1 MKKKSVIASLSL
13 AAAGA
18 AALGLLS
25 LRPGKG
31 EGKAKPAAAKPAS
44 APAPARETKTGSY
57 SFISGYQDAATVEL
71 TLRYDPEKFSFAVVE
86 DEFLADSSDS
96 HVALVYGPD
105 FNLQLEYAAYYGGED
120 FAALQKH
127 LAEKYQSLAPAGYG
141 KLEGLRFIDG
151 DAIGFCFPIPG
162 DSSSYLHV
170 TAFKGPENDDELA
183 DLPAH
188 PDLAALLSTVDF
200 SIQR

>member
-1 MKKKSVIASLSL
+1 MKKWSVIASLSV

-25 LRPGKG
+25 LRPGKD
-31 EGKAKPAAAKPAS
+31 ESKAKPSAKPAAAA
-44 APAPARETKTGSY
+44 APAKDLKTGSY

-71 TLRYDPEKFSFAVVE
+71 TLRYDPEKVSFAVAEE
-86 DEFLADSSDS
+86 DFLVDSSDS
-96 HVALVYGPD
+96 HVALVYSDD
-105 FNLQLEYAAYYGGED
+105 FNLQLEYAAYYAGED
-120 FAALQKH
+120 FAGLKKH
-127 LAEKYQSLAPAGYG
+127 LEEKYQSLAPAGYG
-141 KLEGLRFIDG
+141 KLDGLRFIDG

-183 DLPAH
+183 ELPAH
-188 PDLAALLSTVDF
+188 PALAALLSTVDF
-200 SIQR
+200 AIQR